1 MIVAMKR
8 VSLVALKADEEAILK
23 KLQEIGTVE
32 MIHLE
37 DNAAPDSKSEQ
48 AQEELRKLADSLEAV
63 KPFAE
68 KKSFLS
74 PQKREESL
82 ETVNSDKEEALRLS
96 EEIETLQRRSNKLIA
111 DREKAE
117 LTIKD
122 LLPWKDLPYRM
133 QSVVS
138 TGRVQY
144 FVGYCASKDL
154 DKLMEQEYLMP
165 EIVTD
170 TNNVGMVI
178 ACHKEDVRAAQH
190 FLKSIDWTDYVFP
203 KMEGTPSEAIDAL
216 HREIAAI
223 EQELTELAEQMQG
236 FGAKLTLLENAS
248 DATNI
253 EYQRCSAA
261 NDLMRTNAAFFLDGW
276 VREDE
281 VEQTEQAIATVTDA
295 YSFTYRD
302 PSEDEN
308 PPSAVKNNSIVKP
321 FEAVQ
326 DLYSAPVYG
335 TVDGTPLM
343 TPFYILL
350 FGLMLSD
357 TGYGLLLL
365 IGAFAYLK
373 IKKPTGMS
381 GGIARVLM
389 WGGVSTM
396 VWGVLVGS
404 CFGITQTHASGGV
417 FDQIADV
424 FARIGIF
431 PMFLDPMEDSMLMLG
446 FCLGIGVLHLLCA
459 YMVRVVLEFKR
470 GDWKAA
476 IFDHFSW
483 VMILLG
489 LVVGFFP
496 QIAAMAGFSV
506 PLPRMVTLPAQL
518 CAALGAV
525 LILLFKG
532 RNKPKLFGKLT
543 GGLGELYNITSVLSD
558 ILSYA
563 RLFGLGI
570 ATGVIAQV
578 FNTLSGMLLGGSSPV
593 MQVVGPIV
601 CILLLI
607 VLHTINI
614 AINTLGAFIHTARLQ
629 YVEYY
634 SRFYEAGG
642 RAFNPL
648 SYKTKHV
655 QVTK

>member
-8 VSLVALKADEEAILK
+8 ISLVALKADEEAILK

-32 MIHLE
+32 VLRLE
-37 DNAAPDSKSEQ
+37 DSAAQDSRSEE
-48 AQEELRKLADSLEAV
+48 AQEQLRKLADSLEAV

-68 KKSFLS
+68 KKSFFS
-74 PQKREESL
+74 PQKREERL
-82 ETVNSDKEEALRLS
+82 ENALADTEEALRVTG
-96 EEIETLQRRSNKLIA
+96 EIEELQRELTRLKA
-111 DREKAE
+111 EREKAE
-117 LTIKD
+117 STVKD
-122 LLPWKDLPYRM
+122 LMPWDRMPYEMQSILNTARVHYFIGFCAGKDLN
-133 QSVVS
+133 S
-138 TGRVQY
+138 
-144 FVGYCASKDL
+144 
-154 DKLMEQEYLMP
+154 LMSQDYLMP
-165 EIVTD
+165 EIISEGSSVA
-170 TNNVGMVI
+170 MVV
-178 ACHKEDVRAAQH
+178 ACHKEEFRAAQN
-190 FLKSIDWTDYVFP
+190 FLKSIDWTDYAFP
-203 KMEGTPSEAIDAL
+203 KMEGTPKNALEALSKRILEIDQTTDAL
-216 HREIAAI
+216 TDQLSRYGE
-223 EQELTELAEQMQG
+223 
-236 FGAKLTLLENAS
+236 KLTLLENAT

-253 EYQRCSAA
+253 EYVRYSAA
-261 NDLMRTNAAFFLDGW
+261 NELVRTQSAFFLDGW
-276 VREDE
+276 AREDQL
-281 VEQTEQAIATVTDA
+281 VETEEAIASVTDA

-302 PSEDEN
+302 PAEDEI
-308 PPSAVKNNSIVKP
+308 PPSVVENNGLVKP

-326 DLYSAPVYG
+326 NLYSPPVYG

-357 TGYGLLLL
+357 TGYGLLLAL
-365 IGAFAYLK
+365 GAFAYLK
-373 IKKPTGMS
+373 IKKPRGMS
-381 GGIARVLM
+381 GGVARVLI
-389 WGGVSTM
+389 WGGISTM

-417 FDQIADV
+417 FDQIADF

-431 PMFLDPMEDSMLMLG
+431 PMLIDPMEDSMVMLG

-470 GDWKAA
+470 GDWQAA
-476 IFDHFSW
+476 IIDHFSW
-483 VMILLG
+483 VMIIAG

-496 QIAAMAGFSV
+496 QIASMAGFDI
-506 PLPRMVTLPAQL
+506 PLPRSITLPAQVA
-518 CAALGAV
+518 AALGAV

-543 GGLGELYNITSVLSD
+543 GGLGELYNITSVVSD

-578 FNTLSGMLLGGSSPV
+578 FNTLSGMMLGKASPV
-593 MQVVGPIV
+593 MQILGPIL
-601 CILLLI
+601 CIVLLI
-607 VLHTINI
+607 VLHTVNI

-642 RAFNPL
+642 RAFDPL
-648 SYKTKHV
+648 SYKTKHI